1 MHPLEQFDRIAPA
14 ITPATVTYTGAG
26 LVNAWLSIVSTVH
39 THHATI
45 TDAFLQISLAAISSF
60 PAVIGGV
67 TLAGGMWL
75 KHLRQAA
82 NDERDFRLKMA
93 DRGFQV
99 APEPV
104 SKFALDPRCAKP
116 SDDTVDV
123 P

>member
-1 MHPLEQFDRIAPA
+1 MNPLEQFDRISPA
-14 ITPATVTYTGAG
+14 IMPATVGYTGAG
-26 LVNAWLSIVSTVH
+26 LVNAWLSIASTVQ

-67 TLAGGMWL
+67 TLAGGVWL
-75 KHLRQAA
+75 KHLRQTA
-82 NDERDFRLKMA
+82 NDEREFRLKMA
-93 DRGFQV
+93 DRGFSISTE
-99 APEPV
+99 AT
-104 SKFALDPRCAKP
+104 SKFMLDPRCAKP